1 MSIYSVILFIHV
13 VSAIALFVGLT
24 LEGGIFIR
32 VRSAENLEQL
42 RLFVRVFQRLRIIY
56 IPSFVGI
63 LVGGLYLGSK
73 YGGGTFWIPVAL
85 GSTLMIALVGGLV
98 TGRRMARL
106 EKALTND
113 QTTVSF
119 PSMMAMSKDNALVV
133 SYGLR
138 IGLSLGIVFLMT
150 TKPPLMPSL
159 AAIGAGVVAGLIAA
173 AGVPRIS
180 NRIGTSCGQWSRTQ
194 QQMATYKT

>member
-1 MSIYSVILFIHV
+1 MTTYSFILFLHV
-13 VSAIALFVGLT
+13 VSAIALFVALA
-24 LEGGIFIR
+24 LEGGVLLR
-32 VRSAENLEQL
+32 LRSAENLEQV
-42 RLFVRVFQRLRIIY
+42 RLFARIFQRLRTIY

-73 YGGGTFWIPVAL
+73 YGGGTYWIPVAL
-85 GSTLMIALVGGLV
+85 GSTLMISLVGGLV

-106 EKALTND
+106 KQAFTDD

-119 PSMMAMSKDNALVV
+119 QSVTAMTKDNALVV

-150 TKPPLMPSL
+150 TKPTLIPSL
-159 AAIGAGVVAGLIAA
+159 AAMGASVIVGLTAA
-173 AGVPRIS
+173 AGVLRIS
-180 NRIGTSCGQWSRTQ
+180 NRIGTSCGQWGKTH
-194 QQMATYKT
+194 QQMVAHKA